1 MKIKSLLIGMLACTA
16 LVGCTS
22 EDAPEVNNGENG
34 GEKAYLAVKLVNP
47 SVASRTTGDYA
58 YGSEDEQTVTSAR
71 FYLFDANGGA
81 YIISDNSAN
90 PANSGKNYVD
100 VANPTSTDGF
110 KDSGSGNVETILQ
123 AVLVINKSNVAPPAS
138 IVAVLNYTT
147 ELGTE
152 NLTLDNLK
160 TKIANFGTIKGDKG
174 ATSTYT
180 TKGKFVMSNS
190 VYVDATGTIACE
202 TPIAP
207 ENICI
212 TPGDGTN
219 GDNSGAL
226 QHPVQIYVERV
237 AAKVQTNVTA
247 AEAEGTK
254 GEFFKSGNYYYAN
267 TGIKD
272 AANKDIYARLKGWR
286 VTNITAQSNLI
297 KDLDATATAAL
308 TWQWNNAA
316 NFRSYWADANEK
328 PVFKWTFNDASLS
341 FDTNNWEYYNEN
353 TQNVARQN
361 SQLMVA
367 VEFVTKNGEG
377 ILGEPQPIAE
387 WYGVKYT
394 LDQLKT
400 AVANSLASKLYT
412 RTGSEGNYTYTSIAT
427 AAITFTQDP
436 YTNESERYLCR
447 IGVANATYYYKNDQ
461 GAMDDYSADE
471 LTALVSALQ
480 PAKIWGGLDE
490 NNAYQGGGYYYLDI
504 IHNAGTIT
512 KAEDGTVTD
521 TNVYGLVR
529 NHWYKLT
536 LSSLSGLGTPVY
548 NPNEIIITEKPDT
561 DYSYIAAKINV
572 LAWRMV
578 EQNDIVLQ

>member
-1 MKIKSLLIGMLACTA
+1 MLACTA

-22 EDAPEVNNGENG
+22 EDAPVVNNGENG

-81 YIISDNSAN
+81 YSISDNSAD
-90 PANSGKNYVD
+90 NSGKNYVD
-100 VANPTSTDGF
+100 VTNPESTDGF
-110 KDSGSGNVETILQ
+110 KDTGSTNVETVLS

-138 IVAVLNYTT
+138 IVAVLNYTN
-147 ELGTE
+147 ELGTD
-152 NLTLDNLK
+152 NLTLAKLK
-160 TKIANFGTIKGDKG
+160 EKVANFGTIKGDNG
-174 ATSTYT
+174 ATSPYT
-180 TKGKFVMSNS
+180 TKGTFVMSNS

-219 GDNSGAL
+219 GDDNGAL
-226 QHPVQIYVERV
+226 QHPVEIYVERV

-247 AEAEGTK
+247 DESEGTT
-254 GEFFKSGNYYYAN
+254 GTFFKDGDYYYAN

-272 AANKDIYARLKGWR
+272 AANMDIYARLKGWR

-297 KDLDATATAAL
+297 KDLDATAAAAL

-316 NFRSYWADANEK
+316 NFRSYWADANET
-328 PVFKWTFNDASLS
+328 PEFTWNFKDASLS
-341 FDTNNWEYYNEN
+341 FDANNWEYYNEN
-353 TQNVARQN
+353 TQNVDRKN
-361 SQLMVA
+361 SQLLVA

-377 ILGEPQPIAE
+377 GILGDPQPIAE

-394 LDQLKT
+394 LPQLKT

-412 RTGSEGNYTYTSIAT
+412 RTGSEGNYTYTSILPE
-427 AAITFTQDP
+427 AITFTQDP
-436 YTNESERYLCR
+436 STKDSERYLCR
-447 IGVANATYYYKNDQ
+447 IGVADATYYFKDAQ
-461 GAMDDYSADE
+461 GAMDDYSTDE

-490 NNAYQGGGYYYLDI
+490 NGAYQGGGYYYLDI

-548 NPNEIIITEKPDT
+548 NPDEIIITEKPDT

-578 EQNDIVLQ
+578 EQNNIVLQ